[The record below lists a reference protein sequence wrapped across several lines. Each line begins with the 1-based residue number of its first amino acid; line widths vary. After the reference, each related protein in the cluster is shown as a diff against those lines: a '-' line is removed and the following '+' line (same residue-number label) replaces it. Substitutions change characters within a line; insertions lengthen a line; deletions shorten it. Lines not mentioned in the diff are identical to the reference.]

1 MGCMR
6 FKSFF
11 LGILLFFAALGDSFA
26 ADAHHAIEK
35 VEGNNNA
42 NGGDKVFLDEARTVT
57 TTKSVWSRGRKMGAK
72 DEVEKKH
79 EMEAKGPKNT
89 GKPRNFSKKPSRSSR
104 MNIQDKDA
112 STSLES
118 SSPSI
123 AANMN
128 SKGSSH
134 GSVKRSSNQERHP
147 PAFVTSSTDHG
158 SLGLPA
164 GGTLSAFH
172 GSHDPFQ
179 TINIQKHQD
188 AVTEMFNMLN
198 KDYASRARRK
208 PPINNDIP
216 LEDLDVEP

>member
-1 MGCMR
+1 MFSDLSNQYSLSLSLKGESSNQQSLTYIL
-6 FKSFF
+6 SFF
-11 LGILLFFAALGDSFA
+11 P
-26 ADAHHAIEK
+26 
-35 VEGNNNA
+35 
-42 NGGDKVFLDEARTVT
+42 T
-57 TTKSVWSRGRKMGAK
+57 
-72 DEVEKKH
+72 
-79 EMEAKGPKNT
+79 
-89 GKPRNFSKKPSRSSR
+89 
-104 MNIQDKDA
+104 QDA

-164 GGTLSAFH
+164 GGTLSPFH